1 MRFLKKIGEIFKMA
15 LVDNPLFEAYN
26 EDAKARREKSERQR
40 KEAEEREY
48 RAQVLEA
55 LRNRSRDGS

>member
-1 MRFLKKIGEIFKMA
+1 MA